1 MPDSFRKRCV
11 VAYATRD
18 HQCLWT
24 VELPAEATVA
34 DAIGVARNQAPDLS
48 NPLSALPEVPWDT
61 APVGIYG
68 EPCERS
74 ARPREGDRIELYRP
88 LISDPRDRRR
98 ERVRQA
104 RKSGRPSR

>member
-1 MPDSFRKRCV
+1 MPDSSRKRCL

-18 HQCLWT
+18 NQYLWT

-34 DAIGVARNQAPDLS
+34 DAIGVARNQSPDPP
-48 NPLSALPEVPWDT
+48 NQHPALPQVPWDS

-74 ARPREGDRIELYRP
+74 AEPREGDRIELYRP

-104 RKSGRPSR
+104 RKPGRTR